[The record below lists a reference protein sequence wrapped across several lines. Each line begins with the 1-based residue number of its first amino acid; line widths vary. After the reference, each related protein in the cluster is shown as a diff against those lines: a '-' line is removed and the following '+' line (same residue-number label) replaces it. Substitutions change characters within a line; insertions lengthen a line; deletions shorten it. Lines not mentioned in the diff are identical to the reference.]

1 MAPSE
6 LTSAALTHIGAAVFL
21 LIIKMKRQIKTI
33 VILGGGLF
41 KDSDGR
47 WRTTL
52 GENQSGHLGILNDR
66 LRVVAGAELWKENKN
81 SQIISSGGQGKLK
94 NILPVGLTSSKVIKD
109 ELLKLGVPAKNITE
123 ENKSGTTFEQLR
135 AIKKM
140 IEDDKISGNIH
151 IVSNNYHLPRI
162 QAMIEHSDI
171 RAVLSGKINL
181 VGAEDVLLRL
191 LPDQWK
197 EFIEQSKKSE
207 AMKKRVESEKKGVEQ
222 IKNGL
227 YKFA

>member
-1 MAPSE
+1 
-6 LTSAALTHIGAAVFL
+6 
-21 LIIKMKRQIKTI
+21 
-33 VILGGGLF
+33 
-41 KDSDGR
+41 
-47 WRTTL
+47 
-52 GENQSGHLGILNDR
+52 
-66 LRVVAGAELWKENKN
+66 
-81 SQIISSGGQGKLK
+81 
-94 NILPVGLTSSKVIKD
+94 
-109 ELLKLGVPAKNITE
+109 
-123 ENKSGTTFEQLR
+123 
-135 AIKKM
+135 
-140 IEDDKISGNIH
+140 
-151 IVSNNYHLPRI
+151 
-162 QAMIEHSDI
+162 MIEHSDI